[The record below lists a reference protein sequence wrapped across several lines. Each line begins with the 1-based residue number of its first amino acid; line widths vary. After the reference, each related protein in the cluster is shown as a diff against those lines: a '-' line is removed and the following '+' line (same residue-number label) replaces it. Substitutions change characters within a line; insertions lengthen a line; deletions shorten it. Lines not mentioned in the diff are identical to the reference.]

1 MLQKLTPADL
11 LVILHSGEVP
21 PPSDD
26 PSAPTPA
33 PSNIKSTIE
42 AIGICFSMTAVFRSD
57 VLASALTRIAD
68 LPTLP
73 LVFMRTVIQAVST
86 YKSLVPF
93 VANTVLPKLVSKK
106 IWTNPQ
112 LWDGFVKVAR
122 LLAPHSFGALLQL
135 PKEWLK
141 DVVEK
146 QPALRGGLKTFL
158 GSKPQA
164 KAALVEVSFGDA
176 QTIVY
181 AADSHRYLGKHSCC
195 RAQGLDIKHVVHL
208 SQNN

>member
-1 MLQKLTPADL
+1 
-11 LVILHSGEVP
+11 
-21 PPSDD
+21 
-26 PSAPTPA
+26 
-33 PSNIKSTIE
+33 
-42 AIGICFSMTAVFRSD
+42 MTAVFRSD